1 MTPPPLQCL
10 RCDRPA
16 EGFGGC
22 RSCAAEGIGVTAMPP
37 LADLTGLDLAGYRGG
52 PWGLPTALPVPGPP
66 VTLGEGNTPNIR
78 LRQDPNGGRGG
89 DSGHSDDGG
98 LGDHG
103 DHREHPPGELWLKY
117 EGGNPTGSHKD
128 RAMSVG
134 VAAALASGADT
145 VVAASS
151 GNAGA
156 AAAAYAARAGVRCV
170 VFTNEAVPA
179 GLRAQIDA
187 LGAERVVHRGT
198 VPERN
203 AAMAR
208 AVEEHGW
215 YPLTSFSAP
224 SPGGNPYAN
233 EGYKSV
239 AYELARDFA
248 GRRIDTVVV
257 PTSRADL
264 LAGIGRGFRELA
276 AAGLLA
282 GEPRLVAAEPAAA
295 APYTAALRHPERA
308 GQERTQVVSRRTVAF
323 SLGEERPCWQ
333 GLDALWRSGGT
344 ARAVDDEVI
353 MAEHRRLAA
362 EGLLLEPSSAVAT
375 AVARQLP
382 VDPGAVVVAIG
393 TATGLKGLDG

>member
-1 MTPPPLQCL
+1 MVTSRSLHCL
-10 RCDRPA
+10 RCARPA
-16 EGFGGC
+16 EGFDGC
-22 RSCAAEGIGVTAMPP
+22 RTCAAEGIGVNTMPP
-37 LADLTGLDLAGYRGG
+37 LADLGGADLSRYPGG
-52 PWGLPTALPVPGPP
+52 PWGLPSALPVSGPP
-66 VTLGEGNTPNIR
+66 VTLGEGNTPLIR
-78 LRQDPNGGRGG
+78 LRNDPDADGAGG
-89 DSGHSDDGG
+89 
-98 LGDHG
+98 
-103 DHREHPPGELWLKY
+103 PAGEVWLKY

-128 RAMSVG
+128 RAMAVG
-134 VAAALASGADT
+134 VAAAVAAGADT

-156 AAAAYAARAGVRCV
+156 AAAAYAARAGLRCV

-187 LGAERVVHRGT
+187 LGAERVVHPGST
-198 VPERN
+198 AARN

-208 AVEEHGW
+208 AVEQPGR
-215 YPLTSFSAP
+215 YPLTSYSAP

-239 AYELARDFA
+239 AYELARDLA
-248 GRRIDTVVV
+248 GRRLDTVVV

-276 AAGLLA
+276 AAGLI
-282 GEPRLVAAEPAAA
+282 GREPRLVAAEPAAA
-295 APYTAALRHPERA
+295 APFTAALRRPDRA
-308 GQERTQVVSRRTVAF
+308 GQERTRVTADGRTVAF

-344 ARAVDDEVI
+344 AVAVDDEAI

-362 EGLLLEPSSAVAT
+362 EGLILEPSSAVASV
-375 AVARQLP
+375 VARAEART
-382 VDPGAVVVAIG
+382 PGALVVAIG
-393 TATGLKGLDG
+393 TATGLKGLVG

>member
-1 MTPPPLQCL
+1 MNPPSLHCL
-10 RCDRPA
+10 RCGRPA
-16 EGFGGC
+16 EAFDGC
-22 RSCAAEGIGVTAMPP
+22 RSCAAEGIGANAMPP
-37 LADLTGLDLAGYRGG
+37 LADLTGVDLAGYAGG
-52 PWGLPTALPVPGPP
+52 PWGLPAALPVPGPP

-78 LRQDPNGGRGG
+78 LRHEPQDAHDGR
-89 DSGHSDDGG
+89 
-98 LGDHG
+98 
-103 DHREHPPGELWLKY
+103 PTGEVWLKY

-128 RAMSVG
+128 RAMAVG
-134 VAAALASGADT
+134 VAAAVAAGADT

-170 VFTNEAVPA
+170 VFTTERVPA
-179 GLRAQIDA
+179 GLRTQIDA

-198 VPERN
+198 VFERN

-208 AVEEHGW
+208 AVAEHGW
-215 YPLTSFSAP
+215 YPLTSYSAP
-224 SPGGNPYAN
+224 SPGGNGYAN

-276 AAGLLA
+276 AAELIA
-282 GEPRLVAAEPAAA
+282 QEPRLVAAEPAAA
-295 APYTAALRHPERA
+295 APYTAALGHRDRA
-308 GQERTQVVSRRTVAF
+308 EQERTRVAKARTVAF

-344 ARAVDDEVI
+344 ARALDDDAI
-353 MAEHRRLAA
+353 LAEHRRLAS
-362 EGLLLEPSSAVAT
+362 EGLLLEPSSAVAS
-375 AVARQLP
+375 AVARELP
-382 VDPGAVVVAIG
+382 VDPGALVVAIG
-393 TATGLKGLDG
+393 TASGMKGLVD

>member
-1 MTPPPLQCL
+1 M
-10 RCDRPA
+10 

-22 RSCAAEGIGVTAMPP
+22 RSCAAEGIGVNAMPP
-37 LADLTGLDLAGYRGG
+37 LADLTGLDLAGYPGG
-52 PWGLPTALPVPGPP
+52 PWGLPAALPVPGPP
-66 VTLGEGNTPNIR
+66 VTLGEGNAPNIR
-78 LRQDPNGGRGG
+78 LRQDPDGGR
-89 DSGHSDDGG
+89 DGG
-98 LGDHG
+98 GHG
-103 DHREHPPGELWLKY
+103 ARRARPAGELWLKY

-128 RAMSVG
+128 RAMAVG
-134 VAAALASGADT
+134 VAAALACGADT

-156 AAAAYAARAGVRCV
+156 AAAAYAARAGLRCV
-170 VFTNEAVPA
+170 VFTTEAVPA

-208 AVEEHGW
+208 AVEEFGW

-224 SPGGNPYAN
+224 SPGGNRYAN

-276 AAGLLA
+276 GAGLIA
-282 GEPRLVAAEPAAA
+282 REPRLVAAEPAAA
-295 APYTAALRHPERA
+295 APYTAALRHGER
-308 GQERTQVVSRRTVAF
+308 GEQERTRVASRPTVAF

-344 ARAVDDEVI
+344 ACAVDDEVI

-362 EGLLLEPSSAVAT
+362 EGLLLEPSSAVAA
-375 AVARQLP
+375 AVARELP
-382 VDPGAVVVAIG
+382 VAPGAVVVAIG
-393 TATGLKGLDG
+393 TATGLKGMGG